1 MSPKGYETK
10 QSLALQLFEA
20 VEEQSLQDILRLLD
34 RDGADPNTV
43 ISEKGVSPFHLVIG
57 SECTYFAEEAT
68 RAFLQR
74 NGNPNVR
81 SEDGLTPVH
90 VAAVWGRTGLLV
102 LLLSCGGD
110 PSARDNEEGLTP
122 LQFALKEK
130 HWEAAL
136 ILQRHQLMDRRHRHS
151 GVHTAH
157 RFNMNLET
165 IVVNAGEM
173 QAEYA
178 ASPQNNMYP
187 ILSPVPGPKK
197 GNNGCG
203 WNIEPLET
211 QEYVRQ
217 WCQKEFTPVT
227 STPTHPKSLN
237 LPNLVSNETFL
248 NASPLCRTPNITSSK
263 VMTPKNV
270 DLGANNLAPA
280 NVQSSKSGSKTTDVR
295 KNLFLELKKRFSGLK
310 QLKQANIPKD
320 ESSKGNNF
328 ERKGSFG
335 YFRRKSTGKLK
346 TNIAQLTAT
355 QVPVVDSAMNDSK
368 SCISENISFL
378 TSQSVDFQSVEN
390 AVDPNTDSEI
400 KSSLENSPVD
410 EVDAVPF
417 NCSGDTSVEWIAS
430 QSCFS
435 EELSPNSSHSQS
447 YFTCDEGP
455 TVAKNDILPIV
466 RTFGNL
472 SVETAPIIPE
482 PPAMPSPPAVPLM
495 TMNEIP
501 QRPPRKKQLKAMN
514 NTNPESVPSTVPST
528 TSFGTIVSEE
538 YRYTDDE
545 AGVILIESH
554 LLIKPVDVPSPSDTE
569 SVVSLPHTVISETRT
584 IASDVSSV
592 PASFLYDS
600 ITLRKEL
607 KSLGED
613 VGPVTSTTKKVYL
626 RRLYRLKKKVSGPS
640 SISCAATYPPELQR
654 VLHIGEWESCI
665 MNYAKYE
672 MLMCAPFE
680 NPDPNRRWREGVAKS
695 SFNYLLLDPRIS
707 QNLPATV
714 TTQDLSTWQQFIS
727 AVFYV
732 GKGKRSRPYAHLYQA
747 VHSWSKGGKVTCQ
760 NKKIQRILDIWK
772 DGHGVVCLHVFQN
785 VIPVEAF
792 TREAAMIDAIGLN
805 NIVNAKSGEYYG
817 PASTWRT
824 RQKKQL
830 GVHLLYRAM
839 RIFLCEG
846 ERQLRPGDID

>member
-10 QSLALQLFEA
+10 ESLALQLFEA
-20 VEEQSLQDILRLLD
+20 VEEQNIQDIFRLLD
-34 RDGADPNTV
+34 HNRADPNIV
-43 ISEKGVSPFHLVIG
+43 IPEKGVSPFHLVIG
-57 SECTYFAEEAT
+57 SDCAYFAEEAT

-110 PSARDNEEGLTP
+110 PSLRDNEEGRTP
-122 LQFALKEK
+122 LHLALKEK

-136 ILQRHQLMDRRHRHS
+136 ILQRYQLMDRRHRHS
-151 GVHTAH
+151 GVHPTQ

-217 WCQKEFTPVT
+217 WCHKEFTPVT
-227 STPTHPKSLN
+227 STPTHHKPLN
-237 LPNLVSNETFL
+237 CSDLVYNQETLL
-248 NASPLCRTPNITSSK
+248 NGSPVCKTPNITSSK

-270 DLGANNLAPA
+270 DFGANNLAPA
-280 NVQSSKSGSKTTDVR
+280 NAQPSKSAPKPSTDVR
-295 KNLFLELKKRFSGLK
+295 KNLFLELKKRFNGLK
-310 QLKQANIPKD
+310 QSFDSAKD
-320 ESSKGNNF
+320 DSGKANNF

-335 YFRRKSTGKLK
+335 YFRRKSAAKLK
-346 TNIAQLTAT
+346 SSNP
-355 QVPVVDSAMNDSK
+355 QVTVPALARNDSK
-368 SCISENISFL
+368 SCISENLSFV
-378 TSQSVDFQSVEN
+378 TSRSVDSPSGEN
-390 AVDPNTDSEI
+390 ATDQNADCEI

-410 EVDAVPF
+410 EVDAVPL
-417 NCSGDTSVEWIAS
+417 NGSQDTSVEWIAS

-455 TVAKNDILPIV
+455 TLARSEILPIV
-466 RTFGNL
+466 ALGDLRMEA
-472 SVETAPIIPE
+472 VPIIPE
-482 PPAMPSPPAVPLM
+482 PPVPPVLPLSKQ
-495 TMNEIP
+495 NEIP
-501 QRPPRKKQLKAMN
+501 QRPPRRKQLKAMN
-514 NTNPESVPSTVPST
+514 TTNPESAPSSVPST

-538 YRYTDDE
+538 YRYTDDD
-545 AGVILIESH
+545 AGVVLIESH
-554 LLIKPVDVPSPSDTE
+554 LLVKPVDVPSPSDTE
-569 SVVSLPHTVISETRT
+569 SVVSVPHTVISDTRT

-600 ITLRKEL
+600 IALRKEL

-613 VGPVTSTTKKVYL
+613 VGPITSTTKKVYL
-626 RRLYRLKKKVSGPS
+626 RRLYRLKKRNSGPS
-640 SISCAATYPPELQR
+640 SVSCVTTFTPELQR
-654 VLHIGEWESCI
+654 VLNSEEWESDI

-672 MLMCAPFE
+672 MLMSAPFE

-714 TTQDLSTWQQFIS
+714 TSQNLSTWRQFIS
-727 AVFYV
+727 SVFYI

-747 VHSWSKGGKVTCQ
+747 VHSWNRREIVRSQ
-760 NKKIQRILDIWK
+760 NAKIQRILDIWK

-792 TREAAMIDAIGLN
+792 TREAAMIDAIGSN
-805 NIVNAKSGEYYG
+805 NIVNLKSGEYYG

-824 RQKKQL
+824 RQKRQL

-839 RIFLCEG
+839 RIFLCDG